1 MSYDLFKDYV
11 PAISNTKVRLMD
23 GDDEQW
29 EKQYPPFLVNRN
41 FSNFQETVLY
51 ANEMNLHN
59 HLDKDMQYQF
69 FLNSLRKRKRFSPW
83 LRKDKVD
90 NLNIIK
96 KYYGYSN
103 EKALQALRL
112 LTQQQLDY
120 IKKRLDTGGM
130 R

>member
-51 ANEMNLHN
+51 ANEMNRLPLTDN
-59 HLDKDMQYQF
+59 KLQF
-69 FLNSLRKRKRFSPW
+69 DYLINSIRPSKRFAPW
-83 LRKDKVD
+83 AKKTIHND
-90 NLNIIK
+90 LNYVK
-96 KYYGYSN
+96 EYYGYN
-103 EKALQALRL
+103 NKRAEEVLNI
-112 LTQQQLDY
+112 LTDDQIEYIRRKLD
-120 IKKRLDTGGM
+120 KGG
-130 R
+130 